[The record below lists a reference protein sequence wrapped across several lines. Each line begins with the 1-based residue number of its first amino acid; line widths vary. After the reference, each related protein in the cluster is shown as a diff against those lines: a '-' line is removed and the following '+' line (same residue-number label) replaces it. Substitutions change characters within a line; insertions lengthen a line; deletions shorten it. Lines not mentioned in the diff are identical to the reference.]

1 MRNVIFTNPA
11 ILDSDENFR
20 TLIKETGFD
29 FLLDLIQ
36 GCIESDVS
44 NPRISVTIEDLKNGK
59 TMLYAFDIHE
69 TMRDYSVEVKLFP
82 CHCEQMNSI

>member
-44 NPRISVTIEDLKNGK
+44 NPRISVTIEDLKKRKN
-59 TMLYAFDIHE
+59 YVICVW
-69 TMRDYSVEVKLFP
+69 YSWNDEGL
-82 CHCEQMNSI
+82 